1 MFLVKFIGCVLLGY
15 LLGSVPFALVI
26 GKGIYKTD
34 LRTKGSGNLGGTNAG
49 RVLGKK
55 VGLLVISLDILK
67 VVFAVWAA
75 SYVSTACA
83 MCTGVA
89 CCVGHCWPVFN
100 HFKGGKAVATMFGFL
115 LSISIFVFHNGL
127 YFFGPLVMFLSM
139 LYIFKMVSLAS
150 ISAAICS
157 TIQIVSLN
165 FSFSVNNCLLIIASI
180 GLSLLV
186 TIRHKANIEKVKSG
200 KEGKI
205 TWM

>member
-1 MFLVKFIGCVLLGY
+1 MYAIQFIGCVLLGY

-26 GKGIYKTD
+26 GKGFFGVD

-49 RVLGKK
+49 RVLGKG
-55 VGLLVISLDILK
+55 VGLLVITLDILK

-75 SYVSTACA
+75 SYVSAPCA
-83 MCTGVA
+83 LITGVA
-89 CCVGHCWPVFN
+89 CCIGHCWPIFN

-115 LSISIFVFHNGL
+115 LSISIFVFQNAV
-127 YFFGPLVMFLSM
+127 YFIGPLVMFLAM

-157 TIQIVSLN
+157 TIQIASLTTVFDLN
-165 FSFSVNNCLLIIASI
+165 SILLIAGSL
-180 GLSLLV
+180 GLTLLV
-186 TIRHKANIEKVKSG
+186 TIRHKANIEKVKNG
-200 KEGKI
+200 TEGKI

>member
-1 MFLVKFIGCVLLGY
+1 MYALQFIGCVLLGY

-26 GKGIYKTD
+26 GKGFFGVD

-49 RVLGKK
+49 RVLGKW
-55 VGLLVISLDILK
+55 VGLLVITLDILK

-75 SYVSTACA
+75 SYVSAPCA
-83 MCTGVA
+83 LITGVA

-115 LSISIFVFHNGL
+115 LSISIFVFQNAV
-127 YFFGPLVMFLSM
+127 YFVGPLVMFLAM

-157 TIQIVSLN
+157 TIQIASLTTAFDLN
-165 FSFSVNNCLLIIASI
+165 SILLIAGSL
-180 GLSLLV
+180 GLTLLV
-186 TIRHKANIEKVKSG
+186 IIRHKANIEKVKNG
-200 KEGKI
+200 TEGKI